1 MIEKLLG
8 RLHDLWMS
16 GDDAILSN
24 YRELSD
30 AELLEDYGW
39 VLDLTEREMMIARG
53 VLAPPE
59 VTSITVIHG
68 LN

>member
-39 VLDLTEREMMIARG
+39 VLDLTEREMMIVRG

-59 VTSITVIHG
+59 VTSVTVIHG